1 MTERKIWVST
11 SPSQI
16 STFRD
21 CRRKWYRVSVL
32 GERPPSTAAAERG
45 TRVHEQ
51 LEQWLM
57 NGVAP
62 TDGTARAMMRA
73 LPKGGSVSPDLV
85 EQSFDLTPEG
95 WVARVRGRID
105 LIDPVT
111 NQIIDHKTTGSFKY
125 MKTEEDLATDTQAVI
140 YSAVALS
147 GALNHE
153 FNEPLRF
160 TLNYGTTKGATRT
173 AIVSRTFTRAE
184 LEEPL
189 ASIGGEVSEQL
200 TTSRALKWS
209 EVEPN
214 YQSCDKYGRCAFAD
228 DCSAHQRT
236 LVQVKAP
243 SRDSVNSFMN
253 TLTQSGSG
261 SSDLYP
267 TSGTLSVISDGL
279 DHAGSAYFNPNP
291 PDGLP
296 DRDPL
301 PEDQQP
307 SRRLPRFKWNDQSLS
322 QMKAPDLVQAV
333 QELTAIMS
341 PQAREVYEKHTQHIK
356 KETMKTN
363 KERLEVIHKINF
375 GVLATQDSTTE
386 TRTMN
391 QDDFFAAFNKKQAP
405 EPQPVPQPVPQ
416 PEPQQA
422 PQPEPQQAPQPEP
435 QQAPQPV
442 PQQAPQQAPLSAQEW
457 VSEDPAQPDDTGHP
471 FTEVLPILELPKV
484 LLIDA
489 IATGGESVDL
499 ISELAPWIN
508 DIETQAN
515 RPISLIAYDEGWK
528 QLGARLSVQN
538 TWLFSKNYVTVD
550 SSHPLYRHCS
560 HVLVKLA
567 DIVIRTTK

>member
-1 MTERKIWVST
+1 
-11 SPSQI
+11 
-16 STFRD
+16 
-21 CRRKWYRVSVL
+21 VSVL

-73 LPKGGSVSPDLV
+73 LPKGGTVSPDLV

-105 LIDPVT
+105 LIDPST

-140 YSAVALS
+140 YSAVALQ
-147 GALNHE
+147 GALGHE
-153 FNEPLRF
+153 FSEPLRF

-173 AIVSRTFTRAE
+173 AIVSRTFTRAQ
-184 LEEPL
+184 LEAPL
-189 ASIGGEVSEQL
+189 ASIGEEVKLQKSTSE
-200 TTSRALKWS
+200 ALKWS

-228 DCSAHQRT
+228 DCSAHQRA
-236 LVQVKAP
+236 LIQIDEP
-243 SRDSVNSFMN
+243 SQATVNNFIDSLKGGLGPTNQIMIEDRPEI
-253 TLTQSGSG
+253 TIE
-261 SSDLYP
+261 SDLDPEGRSY
-267 TSGTLSVISDGL
+267 LN
-279 DHAGSAYFNPNP
+279 ANP

-296 DRDPL
+296 DRAPL

-307 SRRLPRFKWNDQSLS
+307 ARRLPRFRWNDKSLS

-341 PQAREVYEKHTQHIK
+341 PQAREVYERHTQHIK

-363 KERLEVIHKINF
+363 KERLEVIHKINY
-375 GVLATQDSTTE
+375 GVLAVNDPTKERDTVS
-386 TRTMN
+386 
-391 QDDFFAAFNKKQAP
+391 QDDFFAAFNAQNHAPKEQAPGPPPETPLNAP
-405 EPQPVPQPVPQ
+405 EPVKEPAPLPTPQKSAEEWLKGE
-416 PEPQQA
+416 PEP
-422 PQPEPQQAPQPEP
+422 PQEE
-435 QQAPQPV
+435 
-442 PQQAPQQAPLSAQEW
+442 S
-457 VSEDPAQPDDTGHP
+457 HP
-471 FTEVLPILELPKV
+471 FTGQYDVKEAPTM
-484 LLIDA
+484 LLVDA

-499 ISELAPWIN
+499 LSELAPWIA
-508 DIETQAN
+508 DIEEKHS
-515 RPISLIAYDEGWK
+515 RPMCMIAYDGGWK
-528 QLGARLSVQN
+528 HLGARLASQK
-538 TWLFSKNYVTVD
+538 TWLFSKNIVTID

-560 HVLVKLA
+560 HVLVSLA
-567 DIVIRTTK
+567 DVTIKATR

>member
-1 MTERKIWVST
+1 MTERKTWDST

-85 EQSFDLTPEG
+85 EQGFDLTPKG
-95 WVARVRGRID
+95 WAARVRGRID
-105 LIDPVT
+105 LIDPDT
-111 NQIIDHKTTGSFKY
+111 NQIIDHKTTSSFNY

-147 GALNHE
+147 GALGHK

-189 ASIGGEVSEQL
+189 HLIGGEVSEQL
-200 TTSRALKWS
+200 TTSKALKWS

-214 YQSCDKYGRCAFAD
+214 YQSCDKYGGCVFSD
-228 DCSAHQRT
+228 ECTAHQRT
-236 LVQVKAP
+236 LIQVREP

-253 TLTQSGSG
+253 TLSREGSG
-261 SSDLYP
+261 SSELYP
-267 TSGTLSVISDGL
+267 TSDTLSVISDGL
-279 DHAGSAYFNPNP
+279 DHTGSAYLNPNP

-307 SRRLPRFKWNDQSLS
+307 SRRLPRFRWNDKSLS

-341 PQAREVYEKHTQHIK
+341 PQAREVYERHTQHIK

-363 KERLEVIHKINF
+363 KERLEVIHKINY
-375 GVLATQDSTTE
+375 GVLATQDATTE
-386 TRTMN
+386 TRTMS
-391 QDDFFAAFNKKQAP
+391 QDDFFAVFFNNKQQAEP
-405 EPQPVPQPVPQ
+405 EPQPVPQP
-416 PEPQQA
+416 
-422 PQPEPQQAPQPEP
+422 
-435 QQAPQPV
+435 
-442 PQQAPQQAPLSAQEW
+442 PLSAQEW
-457 VSEDPAQPDDTGHP
+457 VESSPETLDDTDHP
-471 FTEVLPILELPKV
+471 FTEIKPVLELPKV

-499 ISELAPWIN
+499 INDLSPWIN
-508 DIETQAN
+508 DIEARHN
-515 RPISLIAYDEGWK
+515 KPISLIAYDDGWK
-528 QLGARLSVQN
+528 QLGARLSAQN
-538 TWLFSKNYVTVD
+538 TWIFSKNYAMID

-560 HVLVKLA
+560 HVLVRLA